1 VSAGAG
7 RHDAE
12 LLRLV
17 AALQADA
24 ALQPAGDGGDET
36 SPHPEPGHLLDYR
49 RGELTQAET
58 AAVQEHLVVCRAC
71 AAVLVDLDELE
82 GEGAAALEDDDEEDD
97 DPSRSTTA
105 DFAAARAWRELT
117 ARLPDEDAAL
127 STTAPRDAAPRDA
140 ALRDAAPSTTAPGSA
155 HRPRPA
161 AVWLPW
167 AAAATLAVVAL
178 GLAFQVARLD
188 RRTGELTARLERS
201 AAPQA
206 DVPVIYLDSLTRD
219 DPGSDAAANGG
230 LDAAVPPP
238 AGGVAVLVLAVEDP
252 ARYPVYQLEVEDA
265 AGTVVTIDG
274 LHPAQP
280 YGTLRAALPRAAFGD
295 DGPAGGPLTVRVYGV
310 DGEERRELASYRVRL
325 GA

>member
-24 ALQPAGDGGDET
+24 ALQPAGDGGDGAT
-36 SPHPEPGHLLDYR
+36 PHPEPALLLDYR
-49 RGELTQAET
+49 QDELTEAQAAE
-58 AAVQEHLVVCRAC
+58 VQEHLVSCRAC
-71 AAVLVDLDELE
+71 AAVLVDLDGLE
-82 GEGAAALEDDDEEDD
+82 GEGAATLEDDEEGG
-97 DPSRSTTA
+97 SQASAA
-105 DFAAARAWRELT
+105 DFAAAKAWRQLA
-117 ARLPDEDAAL
+117 ARLPADDAA
-127 STTAPRDAAPRDA
+127 SSEP
-140 ALRDAAPSTTAPGSA
+140 APSLA

-161 AVWLPW
+161 AAWLPW
-167 AAAATLAVVAL
+167 AAAAALAVVAL

-188 RRTGELTARLERS
+188 RRAGELTARLEQA

-206 DVPVIYLDSLTRD
+206 DVPVIYLDNLTRD
-219 DPGSDAAANGG
+219 DPGADAGASTG
-230 LDAAVPPP
+230 LDAAATPA

-252 ARYPVYQLEVEDA
+252 ASFPAYQLEVEDA
-265 AGTVVTIDG
+265 AGTVVTVDG

-280 YGTLRAALPRAAFGD
+280 YGTLRAALPRAAFGA
-295 DGPAGGPLTVRVYGV
+295 DGPADGALTVRVYGV
-310 DGEERRELASYRVRL
+310 DGEERRELARYRLRL